1 MTPTFLRSYPPA
13 LPTASPA
20 LWFPFREGELLV
32 QQNERGVSIIS
43 SDDAGMAV
51 VQPQTITYLGTLD
64 GQPCMACEVSTET
77 ALPASWKALSLRA
90 LYDQVDVTLYGIA
103 GYALQLLL
111 WQRNSRYCP
120 VCGHQTEIIPASW
133 GKQCP
138 HCGHI
143 SYPPSVPAIL
153 VLVHDGEHALLAHK
167 PGWGRRYSILA
178 GFVEPGESL
187 EECVAREV
195 MEEVGVN
202 ITDITYVGSQPW
214 PFPHQLMIGY
224 MARYVDGE
232 IRIDEQELD
241 DAQWFHVDALPELPA
256 PMSLARQIIMA
267 WINTH
272 RGETA

>member
-13 LPTASPA
+13 LPQTSLA

-32 QQNERGVSIIS
+32 QQNEHGVSIIS
-43 SDDAGMAV
+43 GDDASLAV
-51 VQPQTITYLGTLD
+51 VQPQTITYLGTLGD
-64 GQPCMACEVSTET
+64 QPCMTCEVSAGTT
-77 ALPASWKALSLRA
+77 LPANWKALSLRA
-90 LYDQVDVTLYGIA
+90 LYDQVDITLYGIA
-103 GYALQLLL
+103 GYALQILL

-120 VCGHQTEIIPASW
+120 VCGHETEIIPASW
-133 GKQCP
+133 GKEC
-138 HCGHI
+138 HNCGHI

-153 VLVHDGEHALLAHK
+153 VLVHDGERVLLAHK

-224 MARYVDGE
+224 MARYVSGD
-232 IRIDEQELD
+232 IRIDELELD
-241 DAQWFHVDALPELPA
+241 DAQWFQIDALPELPP
-256 PMSLARQIIMA
+256 PMSLARQIIIA
-267 WINTH
+267 WLKMH